1 MKQMKSMVLSAL
13 MVLVQIAMFS
23 SCSSEKENYLTS
35 LPAESALAIKVNVT
49 QMIQKSNIMNNPIV
63 GAMFMQIESNV
74 PASLKDKFDEVKQDP
89 RSSGL
94 DLEKPLAI
102 SIVLNDLNKPQI
114 VAVAAISNATKFNEL
129 MTQMASAENEFQ
141 IEKTDNGTQRVLI
154 PGNNEAEIVY
164 NDNRILVT
172 VGMDAA
178 KLIAQDAQ
186 QSILS
191 NPNFKK
197 FAESTD
203 DYSIFFD
210 YSWVT
215 DVLKQQGQLDLPPTV
230 ELMKGSSIFSA
241 INFEQGKVTGNVKIY
256 ANDKLKK
263 YQEKFYI
270 HPSGK
275 FIGLLPEN
283 TYLAIS
289 GGAKNLAEVF
299 NMMGEKD
306 RQMVE
311 NSLLNM
317 GLSKEIL
324 NTIEGETT
332 LGVFDDS
339 NPLGIPGFVLA
350 AECNDRSLFD
360 AIKKLTNNESTE
372 GDVLNVMGYYIVYI
386 DGALIAT
393 TQSIYDQCLA
403 DGKIKEL
410 SHRNPIMDKVL
421 KKGGIVVDFQ
431 AIAQNPL
438 LNQMKGDRKV
448 ASVLNVLKQL
458 NYLTAQYENL
468 EESSAELTFK
478 NSSKNALEEL
488 ISIGISAAM
497 SN

>member
-1 MKQMKSMVLSAL
+1 MKQMKSMVLYAL

-35 LPAESALAIKVNVT
+35 LPAESSLVIKVNAT
-49 QMIQKSNIMNNPIV
+49 QMVQKSNIMNNPMV
-63 GAMFMQIESNV
+63 GALFMQIESNV
-74 PASLKDKFDEVKQDP
+74 PTSLKEKFDEIKQDP

-102 SIVLNDLNKPQI
+102 SVVLNDLNKPQI
-114 VAVAAISNATKFNEL
+114 AAVAAISDATKFDEL

-141 IEKTDNGTQRVLI
+141 IEKTDKGMQKILI
-154 PGNNEAEIVY
+154 PGNDEADIVY

-172 VGMDAA
+172 VGMDAE

-210 YSWVT
+210 YNWVT
-215 DVLKQQGQLDLPPTV
+215 QALKQQGQLELPPTI
-230 ELMKGSSIFSA
+230 ELMKGSSIFFT
-241 INFEQGKVTGNVKIY
+241 INFEQGKVVGNAEVY
-256 ANDKLKK
+256 ANDELKK

-270 HPSGK
+270 NPSGK
-275 FIGLLPEN
+275 FIGLLPES

-289 GGAKNLAEVF
+289 GGAKNLAEIF
-299 NMMGEKD
+299 DMMGEKD

-311 NSLLNM
+311 NSLQNM

-332 LGVFDDS
+332 LGIFDDS

-372 GDVLNVMGYYIVYI
+372 GDVLNIMGYYIVYI

-410 SHRNPIMDKVL
+410 NHRNPIMDKVL
-421 KKGGIVVDFQ
+421 KKGGIVIDFQ

-448 ASVLNVLKQL
+448 ASVLNILNQL
-458 NYLTAQYENL
+458 NYLTAQYESL
-468 EESSAELTFK
+468 EKSNTELTFK
-478 NSSKNALEEL
+478 DSSKNALEQL
-488 ISIGISAAM
+488 ISIGIGVAM